1 MAWTIQSRGEQRNRS
16 YCREGLYMLLRMEQ
30 SEFIGLGLLAVSQNS
45 LQDIIGMELAVIAQD
60 ACQNGSIDCSLLKTL
75 ANDSG
80 DCSGLQPTESPE
92 VPQECL
98 TSTDQDHPADAS

>member
-1 MAWTIQSRGEQRNRS
+1 
-16 YCREGLYMLLRMEQ
+16 MEQ
-30 SEFIGLGLLAVSQNS
+30 SEFISLGLLAVSQNS

-60 ACQNGSIDCSLLKTL
+60 VRRNGSIDCSLLKTL

-98 TSTDQDHPADAS
+98 TSTDHDHPAGAS